1 MSDTSA
7 VPPAF
12 PGHDGGQWAP
22 VPCRV
27 VASWSVRHFAENLAV
42 DDAGAVFVSL
52 HSHNRVE
59 RYDPSTGVV
68 DVFAHL
74 PAPVA
79 GVAFGADGTL
89 WATGGEL
96 GRSPGYVWRIDR
108 DGLAEEWVQIPDAV
122 FLNGCTP
129 HPDGRTLLVCESV
142 TGRVLA
148 VDLPER
154 RWRAW
159 ITEDR
164 LRPLGVEIPGANGI
178 KLRDGWAWIS
188 VTDRDLILRARVRAN
203 GGAGPLDVVAENL
216 RADDFAFAASGALYI
231 ATHPAQTVLRLAP
244 DGARTTL
251 AGPDEGAVG
260 STACAFGRAP
270 GDETTLY
277 VTTNG
282 GLWAPYEG
290 EVQEAKLL
298 RLDVGEAGQPN
309 PLAL

>member
-1 MSDTSA
+1 MNDGSA

-12 PGHDGGQWAP
+12 PGHESGQWAP
-22 VPCRV
+22 VPSRV
-27 VASWSVRHFAENLAV
+27 VASWPVGHFAENLAV

-59 RYDPSTGVV
+59 RYDPSTGAVT
-68 DVFAHL
+68 VFAHL

-79 GVAFGADGTL
+79 GVALGADGTL

-96 GRSPGYVWRIDR
+96 GRTPGYVWRIDR
-108 DGLAEEWVQIPDAV
+108 VGVAEEWVQIPDAV

-129 HPDGRTLLVCESV
+129 HTDGRTLLVCESV
-142 TGRVLA
+142 TGRILA
-148 VDLPER
+148 VDLLER

-164 LRPLGVEIPGANGI
+164 LRPVSAEIPGANGI
-178 KLRDGWAWIS
+178 KLSDGWAWIS
-188 VTDRDLILRARVRAN
+188 VTDHDLIVRARVRAD
-203 GGAGPLDVVAENL
+203 GGAGPLIVAAENL

-244 DGARTTL
+244 DGTRTTL
-251 AGPDEGAVG
+251 AGPGEGAVG
-260 STACAFGRAP
+260 STACAFGRAH
-270 GDETTLY
+270 GDETALY

-290 EVQEAKLL
+290 EVQEAKLV
-298 RLDVGEAGQPN
+298 RLDVAEGCQPN
-309 PLAL
+309 SFAL